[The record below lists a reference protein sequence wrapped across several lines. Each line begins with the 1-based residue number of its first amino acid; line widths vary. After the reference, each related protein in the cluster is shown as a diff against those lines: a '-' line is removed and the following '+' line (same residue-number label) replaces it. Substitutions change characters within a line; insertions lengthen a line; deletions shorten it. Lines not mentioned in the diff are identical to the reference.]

1 VISEVEMLDR
11 LAQGMQVE
19 GPDEVSEVYLR
30 ELKRTLLISAD
41 TEFLGAVMH
50 WPNLVGGRV
59 PEQFQGALLAIIQD
73 ELGHAHIDY
82 RMLEDLGENVDAL
95 IYNRAPHEFKHP
107 YAMDMPY
114 ENFAE
119 SVVISAFMDRAGF
132 ILLGDIYQNT
142 SYLPWR
148 RALVKVNKEEH
159 FHLQFGERAMARLTS
174 NPETRPELQRA
185 IEWMFPMTVEWFGLP
200 DSLKT
205 HDTQLEYRLKGR
217 TNDQLRQEWLAQVVP
232 LAEKLGL
239 QVPAHQDA
247 ESGAYVLDFHLPC
260 AFDEQSKR
268 WQLETPVSWDD
279 VIRRWKARGPRNR
292 ELVEILQ
299 SGHRSLEALRR
310 AA

>member
-30 ELKRTLLISAD
+30 ELKRTLLICAD

-239 QVPAHQDA
+239 QVPAHQAA

-260 AFDEQSKR
+260 AFNEEAKR
-268 WQLETPVSWDD
+268 WQLETPVGWDD

>member
-1 VISEVEMLDR
+1 MISDVEMRER
-11 LAQGMQVE
+11 LARGMQIE
-19 GPDEVSEVYLR
+19 APEEMSEVYLF

-50 WPNLVGGRV
+50 YPNLVAGRV
-59 PEQFQGALLAIIQD
+59 PEQFQGALLAIVQD

-82 RMLEDLGENVDAL
+82 RLLEDLGEDVDAL
-95 IYNRAPHEFKHP
+95 IYGREPGEFKHP

-132 ILLGDIYQNT
+132 ILLSDIYQNT

-159 FHLQFGERAMARLTS
+159 FHLQFGERAMARLAGDAR
-174 NPETRPELQRA
+174 TRPQLQDA
-185 IEWMFPMTVEWFGLP
+185 VDWMFPMTVEWFGLP
-200 DSLKT
+200 DDLKT

-217 TNDQLRQEWLAQVVP
+217 TNDELRQEWLAQVVP
-232 LAEKLGL
+232 LAGRMGL
-239 QVPAHQDA
+239 HVPAHRDPD
-247 ESGAYVLDFHLPC
+247 SGAYVLEFHLPC
-260 AFDEQSKR
+260 AFDEGAKR
-268 WQLETPVSWDD
+268 WDLETAVSWDD

-299 SGHRSLEALRR
+299 SGHRSLEALRST
-310 AA
+310 A